1 MHTSTLSLYAL
12 GFGSEWDD
20 DANCRMFLAHD
31 SICCGAVP
39 RKLRF
44 LAICWIQLG
53 EVETTVLDEPRPW
66 ECEHSDDLP
75 HRHNGVFRATNLR
88 TTRRMAARWLSRVVR
103 AVESTMARSMA
114 VDARPRR
121 RPPSR
126 RKTKA
131 TAPVVKPKPSHVVL
145 REGMTLRTLAQ
156 AMQISI
162 GALEST
168 LEGVG
173 ETLASHEEVVPID
186 TAELVALEMGYR
198 AQVQR
203 AASKMG
209 QGNVQPRPPVVTV
222 MGHVDHGKTT
232 LLDALRK
239 TSVAAKEA
247 GGITQH
253 IGAFVVQMPTK
264 KASMTFL
271 DTPGHSAFSM
281 MRARGA
287 AITDIVVLVVAGDDG
302 FMPQTKEAL
311 AHAQAAGV
319 PVVVAITKCDA
330 PGSNPQKVKQE
341 LLANGVM
348 IEEFGGEIQC
358 IEVSALTGTGLV
370 ELEEAIVLQSEILE
384 LCARQEGDVEA
395 VVIESR
401 LDKGQGPLA
410 SVVIKEGT
418 LKNGSFVVAG
428 TEWGRIK
435 SMKDG
440 FGAKILAALPATPVE
455 LCGLRGVPSAGDVLS
470 VVSNESRARRISAA
484 RKLRMEDNRLGK
496 LERQAGSSALQLEG
510 KSNKGS
516 EEAETERELR
526 LVLKADVNGTCEAIR
541 DAIERLGSDKMP
553 VKVLFSGVGP
563 VTSSDIM
570 LAAASNAQVLAF
582 NTKIG
587 KDTEIEAKQ
596 AGVSIH
602 KSRIIYHLL
611 DEVGRLLEKQAPT
624 QKVEQINGEAE
635 VLTTFDIK
643 GKKGEKEKVAGCR
656 VSTGTISN
664 LEGAFFRVIREGDVV
679 HEGRCASIR
688 RHKLEVDRVGEGTE
702 CGVMLEGWTDF
713 RQGDRLRCLEVV
725 VQPAKMVKVEGG
737 GMRFATE

>member
-1 MHTSTLSLYAL
+1 
-12 GFGSEWDD
+12 
-20 DANCRMFLAHD
+20 
-31 SICCGAVP
+31 
-39 RKLRF
+39 
-44 LAICWIQLG
+44 
-53 EVETTVLDEPRPW
+53 
-66 ECEHSDDLP
+66 
-75 HRHNGVFRATNLR
+75 
-88 TTRRMAARWLSRVVR
+88 MAARWLSRVAR
-103 AVESTMARSMA
+103 AVESALARGMANE
-114 VDARPRR
+114 ARPRR
-121 RPPSR
+121 RPPM
-126 RKTKA
+126 RKKAKA
-131 TAPVVKPKPSHVVL
+131 TAPVAKPKPSHVVL

-156 AMQISI
+156 AMQVSV
-162 GALEST
+162 GALETT

-173 ETLASHEEVVPID
+173 ETMASHEEVVPID

-198 AQVQR
+198 TKVMR
-203 AASKMG
+203 AASKLG

-239 TSVAAKEA
+239 TSMAAKEA

-253 IGAFVVQMPTK
+253 IGAFVVQMPSK

-319 PVVVAITKCDA
+319 PTVVAITKCDA
-330 PGSNPQKVKQE
+330 PGANPQRVRQQ

-348 IEEFGGEIQC
+348 LEEFGGDIQC
-358 IEVSALTGTGLV
+358 IEVSAVAGTGLL

-384 LCARQEGDVEA
+384 LCARREGDVEA

-410 SVVIKEGT
+410 SVVVKEGT
-418 LKNGSFVVAG
+418 LKDGSYVVAG
-428 TEWGRIK
+428 TEWGRVK

-440 FGAKILAALPATPVE
+440 NGVKISEALPATPVE

-470 VVSNESRARRISAA
+470 VVSNETRARRISAA
-484 RKLRMEDNRLGK
+484 RKLRTEDHRLGK
-496 LERQAGSSALQLEG
+496 LDKLAGGNALRLEG
-510 KSNKGS
+510 KSSNEG
-516 EEAETERELR
+516 EEEKVERELK
-526 LVLKADVNGTCEAIR
+526 LVLKADVNGTCEAVR
-541 DAIERLGSDKMP
+541 DAVERLGS
-553 VKVLFSGVGP
+553 VQVQVRVLYAGVGP

-570 LAAASNAQVLAF
+570 LAAASNADVIAF
-582 NTKIG
+582 NTRMG
-587 KDTEIEAKQ
+587 KEAEAEAKQ
-596 AGVSIH
+596 AGVSVH

-611 DEVGRLLEKQAPT
+611 DEVGRLLEKRAPIH
-624 QKVEQINGEAE
+624 KVEQVNGEAE
-635 VLTTFDIK
+635 VLATFDIK

-664 LEGAFFRVIREGDVV
+664 LEGAFFRVMREGGVV
-679 HEGRCASIR
+679 HEGRCISIR
-688 RHKLEVDRVGEGTE
+688 RHKLEVDRVGEGNE

-713 RQGDRLRCLEVV
+713 KQGDKLRCVEVV
-725 VQPAKMVKVEGG
+725 AKPAKMVKVDGG
-737 GMRFATE
+737 GMKFATE